1 MMTRLKKNAVI
12 VVLILAGCLGGG
24 MALHAQAPAFTF
36 ECFCGYLTE
45 ADSNCDIC
53 TTSLQSRMF
62 KGLLIYKDS
71 VAYRWIE
78 QPYTILQNYDA
89 LTFKELIPGAEQI
102 RIALSGTPFDSIAQF
117 RDSVLCP
124 CAGGA
129 PTVFIAGPGIII
141 SGDTISAVDTSAVNE
156 AWTVSDQTNY
166 ELMTND
172 TLFFIGTGETTVVFD
187 SVANTVTINTP
198 AADGSETIVTAGTGI
213 YVSGSGTVGDPYVIT
228 NTGDLSST
236 NELQTYAHSGTTSYT
251 NTLSDG
257 GGSFTLQS
265 GSGIEISQT
274 GGTVTISGAFGGAGG
289 GGIYGDGTPGSGSDV
304 LPVGG
309 SNVEI
314 PNGASPLTFDLNTDA
329 AQYWTAL
336 RVTTPYSSDDAFS
349 VYLAGVSPV
358 DSFRIYNFDGG
369 TIINQSGGVLTLFG
383 DEELSILFDSVNIAN
398 VPTRTTLPYVLGMSN
413 TSWVNKIVGSSS
425 GDVIKWNTG
434 SGGFWE
440 VGAGSGG
447 GPTGS
452 GTANRF
458 AYWSGTTTLAADDDA
473 AFDGSKVGFGT
484 TTLTARAN
492 INDGSAF
499 APFTLNAYATSTSGG
514 LVYAQISD
522 LRAAGQTF
530 LSFNDAATLTG
541 IEAGIRHYNS
551 SHSLFPGQLDVMTA
565 GNDPVSITTNSTTRL
580 TVTGTGIVHAG
591 STIAAGYSTT
601 TGIHSTLQTA
611 GSFSGPVTQGSG
623 NVTLG
628 ASDYV
633 RYHVLNST
641 VSYTLPDPTTCN
653 GRQYIIHHFGSSG
666 TIGLNYSVISSTG
679 TTFNSIT
686 ARQWAHI
693 FSDGT
698 NWIGYKLQSL

>member
-1 MMTRLKKNAVI
+1 MTVRLKKIAV
-12 VVLILAGCLGGG
+12 VVSMLFLSGALGGV
-24 MALHAQAPAFTF
+24 LHAQAPAFTF

-78 QPYTILQNYDA
+78 QPYTILQNYEA

-102 RIALSGTPFDSIAQF
+102 RIELYGTPYDSIQQF

-124 CAGGA
+124 CAGGGT
-129 PTVFIAGPGIII
+129 PTVFIAGPGIVI
-141 SGDTISAVDTSAVNE
+141 SGDTISAVDTSASNE
-156 AWTVSDQTNY
+156 AWTVSDQTDY

-172 TLFFIGTGETTVVFD
+172 TLFFVGAGQTTVDFD
-187 SVANTVTINTP
+187 SVANTVTITTP

-213 YVSGSGTVGDPYVIT
+213 SVSGSGTVGDPYVIT

-236 NELQTYAHSGTTSYT
+236 NEIQTLSASGAGPTSYDID
-251 NTLSDG
+251 LSLG
-257 GGSFTLQS
+257 GGSVTLSEGVYIDITRS
-265 GSGIEISQT
+265 GNTITIA
-274 GGTVTISGAFGGAGG
+274 GTAALGLN
-289 GGIYGDGTPGSGSDV
+289 GIYGDGTPGSGSDT
-304 LPVGG
+304 LPAGG
-309 SNVEI
+309 STVQI
-314 PNGASPLTFDLNTDA
+314 PGAWQPLNFNITTFPG
-329 AQYWTAL
+329 AQTAL
-336 RVTTPYSSDDAFS
+336 QVTADDCDDVIQNKYLVGKSPQDSLEIMGYDCGSIIKASSGFLS
-349 VYLAGVSPV
+349 LESTEYVVISG
-358 DSFRIYNFDGG
+358 DSIYI
-369 TIINQSGGVLTLFG
+369 T
-383 DEELSILFDSVNIAN
+383 N
-398 VPTRTTLPYVLGMSN
+398 VPTKTTLPYMLGQSN
-413 TSWVNKIVGSSS
+413 LNVVSKIVGSSS
-425 GDVIKWNTG
+425 GDVLKWNTG
-434 SGGFWE
+434 SGGYWE

-452 GTANRF
+452 GTANRL

-492 INDGSAF
+492 INDGTTF
-499 APFTLNAYATSTSGG
+499 APFALNAYGTSTSGG

-522 LRAAGQTF
+522 LRSAGQTF

-551 SHSLFPGQLDVMTA
+551 AHASFPGQLDVMTN
-565 GNDPVSITTNSTTRL
+565 GSDPVSISTNNTTRL
-580 TVTGTGIVHAG
+580 TVTGTGIVHAA

-679 TTFNSIT
+679 TTFNSIS